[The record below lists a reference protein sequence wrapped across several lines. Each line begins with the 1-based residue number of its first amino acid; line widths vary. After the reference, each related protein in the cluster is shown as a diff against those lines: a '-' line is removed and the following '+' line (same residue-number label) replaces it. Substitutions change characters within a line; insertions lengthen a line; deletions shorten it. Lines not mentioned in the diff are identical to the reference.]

1 MKKNPRARFFLI
13 LFAGLTIGGP
23 GIGSARDH
31 KFIPPDVTS
40 AGDIP
45 YPIDTMVY
53 GIVTLTV
60 NLNAS
65 GHIQN
70 IQVLRD
76 VPPLTDGVRAAVN
89 DWMFRAGT
97 LDGVSV
103 PASLNVSVVFN
114 PGNVAGQKLQV
125 PAVNVTTPPIPPGY
139 FPPEIAAAT
148 YAAYP
153 MESVGTGA
161 VVLDVMVD
169 KSNDIKRVLPLHC
182 VQSLNS
188 QAISAL
194 KSWTINSASLNGKA
208 IPSDVVIAFVFRS
221 PTIAAP

>member
-1 MKKNPRARFFLI
+1 LW
-13 LFAGLTIGGP
+13 LLSAGLAIGGP
-23 GIGSARDH
+23 GSSGAKDH
-31 KFIPPDVTS
+31 RFIPPDVTS

-76 VPPLTDGVRAAVN
+76 VPPLTDAVMRAVN
-89 DWMFRAGT
+89 DWMFRPGT
-97 LDGVSV
+97 LDGVAV

-114 PGNVAGQKLQV
+114 PGDVAGQKMQL
-125 PAVNVTTPPIPPGY
+125 PAVNVTPPPIPLGY
-139 FPPEIAAAT
+139 FPPEIARAT

-153 MESVGTGA
+153 MESVGAGA

-169 KSNDIKRVLPLHC
+169 KSNDIKKVLPLHS
-182 VQSLNS
+182 VESLNF
-188 QAISAL
+188 QAMSAV
-194 KSWTINSASLNGKA
+194 KSWTINSATLNGKA

-221 PTIAAP
+221 PTIGAP